1 MGIGEQPLGTIGPAA
16 LWAQVWSEVPSVAK
30 VSTSPYA
37 PSGPLAPGPDLLPWW
52 MSESRLVMPHSLRSH
67 GLQSPRNSPGQNTG
81 VGSLSLL
88 QGIFPTHGSNPS
100 LPQVDYLPERILEWV
115 AYPFS
120 SGSSRPRNQ
129 TRVSCIAGGF
139 FTSWDTREALKWLL
153 KVDHNMPQGHL
164 PAHWITNFQSSAP
177 QWKKWFSHFL
187 NLLGGGPSHR
197 KRLTIHSDPNFW
209 LLSAYPPNT
218 WIKEFRPEQSSGL
231 GFIAFTAV
239 TQVQSLVRDLRSCK
253 LSGATKEIKM

>member
-1 MGIGEQPLGTIGPAA
+1 MDWKWHYVTSASEWVQVAQSCPTLCDPMDYTVHGI
-16 LWAQVWSEVPSVAK
+16 
-30 VSTSPYA
+30 
-37 PSGPLAPGPDLLPWW
+37 
-52 MSESRLVMPHSLRSH
+52 
-67 GLQSPRNSPGQNTG
+67 LQA
-81 VGSLSLL
+81 
-88 QGIFPTHGSNPS
+88 
-100 LPQVDYLPERILEWV
+100 RILEWA
-115 AYPFS
+115 AYS
-120 SGSSRPRNQ
+120 ISRGSSRPRNQ

>member
-1 MGIGEQPLGTIGPAA
+1 MDWKWHYVTSASEWVQVAQSCPTLCDPMDYTVHGI
-16 LWAQVWSEVPSVAK
+16 
-30 VSTSPYA
+30 
-37 PSGPLAPGPDLLPWW
+37 
-52 MSESRLVMPHSLRSH
+52 
-67 GLQSPRNSPGQNTG
+67 LQA
-81 VGSLSLL
+81 
-88 QGIFPTHGSNPS
+88 
-100 LPQVDYLPERILEWV
+100 RILEWA
-115 AYPFS
+115 AYS
-120 SGSSRPRNQ
+120 ISRGSSRPRNQ

-218 WIKEFRPEQSSGL
+218 WIKEFRPEQSFL
-231 GFIAFTAV
+231 FTF
-239 TQVQSLVRDLRSCK
+239 RSKPHWDHQIHTELNC
-253 LSGATKEIKM
+253 